1 MEKKYVMNGKKN
13 ILTKFYLDN
22 LDEILPRQ
30 SRRNFT
36 FTDVDEKL
44 NIWFGESLTDEELN
58 HEEVR

>member
-58 HEEVR
+58 HEKVR